1 MIGDVSLLVHPFFA
15 LFNLMEYKEL
25 SPDEKLLP
33 FVKCFWQY
41 NPGSVGQVHTI
52 LPNGCFELFF
62 ILVGDRLESVVLS
75 GLRTRPYQVEIP
87 VGVEVFAVRFLLPA
101 SEFLLQRSIAGVLD
115 GSEQLQTFPTEY
127 HHLAVMT
134 FPQRTAFMSDML
146 HQMLGAFHPE
156 DAKMKLMQAAYL
168 QGKLWLM

>member
-41 NPGSVGQVHTI
+41 NPGSVGQVHAI

-62 ILVGDRLESVVLS
+62 ILVGDRLVTIRNPPCFSIF
-75 GLRTRPYQVEIP
+75 RKFRP
-87 VGVEVFAVRFLLPA
+87 LC
-101 SEFLLQRSIAGVLD
+101 SKKSC
-115 GSEQLQTFPTEY
+115 ST
-127 HHLAVMT
+127 
-134 FPQRTAFMSDML
+134 
-146 HQMLGAFHPE
+146 
-156 DAKMKLMQAAYL
+156 
-168 QGKLWLM
+168 